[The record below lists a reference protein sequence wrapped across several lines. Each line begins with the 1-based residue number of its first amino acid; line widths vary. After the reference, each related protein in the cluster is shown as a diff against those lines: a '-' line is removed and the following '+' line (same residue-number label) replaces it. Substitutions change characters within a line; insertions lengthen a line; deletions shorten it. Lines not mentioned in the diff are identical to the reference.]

1 MSLRIS
7 FYECCEQMAEPQKA
21 TSSAVDSKSK
31 EKKSMLDEEIGKDF
45 LGSWKS
51 MSVKDDALDFSFETT
66 TKGKNK
72 AFNFDKLMDVIIVLF
87 AVEIISVS
95 RMSYWILRYVD
106 NFLFRDIDFN
116 LDDDFGKFSSFKV
129 DMPDLDFS
137 SPAKK
142 DAKAKEKS
150 KEETNSGKQQEKKDR
165 LAFAFNFNELDD
177 FDFDS
182 ALNKGEKT
190 SKKNQESKDAEL
202 DDFDFDS
209 TLNKGE
215 KTSKKNKECKAAELD
230 DFDFDSTLNIG
241 EKTSKKNQE
250 GKAAASES
258 TEVSKIDQAL
268 EDDLKTERL
277 PESRDAANSKAE
289 TSKGRV
295 EACKSTD
302 NPCPSKAVPAQGP
315 APEKMDTAQESR
327 ISPETS
333 LDTNAEETYKSS
345 PSPEREV
352 SSELYDQQSLQSSPM
367 DSRNVNNSNPETI
380 SDMQAE
386 VCSQGRRTKT
396 SSASE
401 QNVKDNVIINESIQE
416 NLHRKNSFPLSE
428 SDRDGRKGASG
439 NIPAEIDD
447 SLLVQDD
454 IVLKGINT
462 TGLSTDNIAA
472 KKYIQNPTPKL
483 PSVSL
488 DSEPT
493 DTEQTARNEKEAGAI
508 RSRFFR
514 RLEENRSQLHQPS
527 EIEKEVSSF
536 SGKNNGGMH
545 LSPVYEKREDFG
557 ASEAQSVRKLVDYSK
572 LSSQELTKRRSVLQQ
587 SENNIGSSSDIR
599 AGFAASAIQNG
610 ANKLISK
617 SSLQDKAARKGDP
630 VLLRT
635 EKNASLQANPPN
647 HTEKTTESSV
657 QKSLNPK
664 LQVPKMHSIQNSM
677 FHSEAHKITKNA
689 PALSCIKSTR
699 SIGPKTDHMS
709 SQKETNSL
717 GNLEQNKDT
726 RGNTSNIVLP
736 EGVAETQ
743 TPKFPSLKRKTFQYF
758 LKAVPQESNGD
769 TVLLKSLKRLSQS
782 PTESRNLTES
792 SERVADKEV
801 QNHKNHVE
809 VSTKNVLY
817 DHLTSGSE
825 VPREVNMTEPEFA
838 SVIENDGKVEKAEA
852 YGKELEDI
860 CNMLKKKNEEAK
872 QVLVRAIVNNNNLL
886 MLNHPILKEKI
897 SFPILYYLRS

>member
-1 MSLRIS
+1 
-7 FYECCEQMAEPQKA
+7 MAEPQKA

-72 AFNFDKLMDVIIVLF
+72 AFNFDKL
-87 AVEIISVS
+87 
-95 RMSYWILRYVD
+95 
-106 NFLFRDIDFN
+106 
-116 LDDDFGKFSSFKV
+116 
-129 DMPDLDFS
+129 
-137 SPAKK
+137 
-142 DAKAKEKS
+142 
-150 KEETNSGKQQEKKDR
+150 
-165 LAFAFNFNELDD
+165 LDD

-202 DDFDFDS
+202 GDFDFDS

-268 EDDLKTERL
+268 EDDLITERL

-302 NPCPSKAVPAQGP
+302 NPCPSKAVPARGP
-315 APEKMDTAQESR
+315 APEKMVTAQGSR

-380 SDMQAE
+380 SHMQAE

-428 SDRDGRKGASG
+428 SDREGRKGAGG
-439 NIPAEIDD
+439 NIPAEIDG
-447 SLLVQDD
+447 SILVQDD

-462 TGLSTDNIAA
+462 AGLSTDNIAA

-488 DSEPT
+488 DRCSEPT
-493 DTEQTARNEKEAGAI
+493 DTEQTARKEKEAGAI

-514 RLEENRSQLHQPS
+514 RLVENRSQLHQPS
-527 EIEKEVSSF
+527 EIGKEVSSF

-599 AGFAASAIQNG
+599 AGFAAGAIQNG

-635 EKNASLQANPPN
+635 EKNASKLLTELCKLMWIPCSLQANPPN

-664 LQVPKMHSIQNSM
+664 LQIPKMHSIQNSM
-677 FHSEAHKITKNA
+677 FHSEAHKITKKA
-689 PALSCIKSTR
+689 HALSCIKSTR

-726 RGNTSNIVLP
+726 RGNASNIVLP
-736 EGVAETQ
+736 VGVAETQ

-769 TVLLKSLKRLSQS
+769 TMLLKSLKRLSQS

-897 SFPILYYLRS
+897 SFPILYYLQS

>member
-1 MSLRIS
+1 
-7 FYECCEQMAEPQKA
+7 MAEPQKA

-72 AFNFDKLMDVIIVLF
+72 AFNFDKL
-87 AVEIISVS
+87 
-95 RMSYWILRYVD
+95 
-106 NFLFRDIDFN
+106 DIDFN

-150 KEETNSGKQQEKKDR
+150 KEESNSGKQQEKKDR
-165 LAFAFNFNELDD
+165 LAFSFNFN
-177 FDFDS
+177 
-182 ALNKGEKT
+182 
-190 SKKNQESKDAEL
+190 
-202 DDFDFDS
+202 
-209 TLNKGE
+209 
-215 KTSKKNKECKAAELD
+215 ELD

-268 EDDLKTERL
+268 EDDLITERL

-302 NPCPSKAVPAQGP
+302 NPCSSKAVPAQGP
-315 APEKMDTAQESR
+315 APEKMDTAQGSR

-352 SSELYDQQSLQSSPM
+352 SSELYDQQSLQSSPL

-428 SDRDGRKGASG
+428 TDRDGRKGAGG

-447 SLLVQDD
+447 SLLVQDG

-462 TGLSTDNIAA
+462 AGLSTDNIAA
-472 KKYIQNPTPKL
+472 KKYIPNPTPKL

-493 DTEQTARNEKEAGAI
+493 DTEQTARKGKEAGAI

-527 EIEKEVSSF
+527 EIGKEVSSF

-599 AGFAASAIQNG
+599 AGFAAGAIQNG
-610 ANKLISK
+610 AHKLISK

-677 FHSEAHKITKNA
+677 FHSEAHKITKKA

-736 EGVAETQ
+736 VGVAETQ
-743 TPKFPSLKRKTFQYF
+743 TPKFPSLKRKTF
-758 LKAVPQESNGD
+758 QESNGD

-792 SERVADKEV
+792 SERVANKEV

-825 VPREVNMTEPEFA
+825 VAREVNMTESEFA

-897 SFPILYYLRS
+897 NMVQKFAELLISKEMPT

>member
-1 MSLRIS
+1 
-7 FYECCEQMAEPQKA
+7 
-21 TSSAVDSKSK
+21 
-31 EKKSMLDEEIGKDF
+31 
-45 LGSWKS
+45 

-72 AFNFDKLMDVIIVLF
+72 AFNFDKL
-87 AVEIISVS
+87 
-95 RMSYWILRYVD
+95 
-106 NFLFRDIDFN
+106 DIDFN

-150 KEETNSGKQQEKKDR
+150 KEESNSGKQQEKKDR
-165 LAFAFNFNELDD
+165 LAFSFNFNELDD

-268 EDDLKTERL
+268 EDDLITERL

-302 NPCPSKAVPAQGP
+302 NPCSSKAVPAQGP
-315 APEKMDTAQESR
+315 APEKMDTAQGSR

-352 SSELYDQQSLQSSPM
+352 SSELYDQQSLQSSPL

-428 SDRDGRKGASG
+428 TDRDGRKGAGG

-447 SLLVQDD
+447 SLLVQDG

-462 TGLSTDNIAA
+462 AGLSTDNIAA
-472 KKYIQNPTPKL
+472 KKYIPNPTPKL

-488 DSEPT
+488 DRCSEPT
-493 DTEQTARNEKEAGAI
+493 DTEQTARKGKEAGAI

-527 EIEKEVSSF
+527 EIGKEVSSF

-599 AGFAASAIQNG
+599 AGFAAGAIQNG
-610 ANKLISK
+610 AHKLISK

-677 FHSEAHKITKNA
+677 FHSEAHKITKKA

-736 EGVAETQ
+736 VGVAETQ
-743 TPKFPSLKRKTFQYF
+743 TPKFPSLKRKTF
-758 LKAVPQESNGD
+758 QESNGD

-792 SERVADKEV
+792 SERVANKEV

-825 VPREVNMTEPEFA
+825 VAREVNMTESEFA

-897 SFPILYYLRS
+897 NMVQKFAELLISKEMPT

>member
-1 MSLRIS
+1 
-7 FYECCEQMAEPQKA
+7 MAEPQKA

-72 AFNFDKLMDVIIVLF
+72 AFNFDKL
-87 AVEIISVS
+87 
-95 RMSYWILRYVD
+95 
-106 NFLFRDIDFN
+106 DIDFN

-150 KEETNSGKQQEKKDR
+150 KEESNSGKQQEKKDR
-165 LAFAFNFNELDD
+165 LAFSFNFNELDD

-268 EDDLKTERL
+268 EDDLITERL

-302 NPCPSKAVPAQGP
+302 NPCSSKAVPAQGP
-315 APEKMDTAQESR
+315 APEKMDTAQGSR

-352 SSELYDQQSLQSSPM
+352 SSELYDQQSLQSSPL

-428 SDRDGRKGASG
+428 TDRDGRKGAGG

-447 SLLVQDD
+447 SLLVQDG

-462 TGLSTDNIAA
+462 AGLSTDNIAA
-472 KKYIQNPTPKL
+472 KKYIPNPTPKL

-488 DSEPT
+488 DRCSEPT
-493 DTEQTARNEKEAGAI
+493 DTEQTARKGKEAGAI

-527 EIEKEVSSF
+527 EIGKEVSSF

-599 AGFAASAIQNG
+599 AGFAAGAIQNG
-610 ANKLISK
+610 AHKLISK

-677 FHSEAHKITKNA
+677 FHSEAHKITKKA

-736 EGVAETQ
+736 VGVAETQ
-743 TPKFPSLKRKTFQYF
+743 TPKFPSLKRKTF
-758 LKAVPQESNGD
+758 QESNGD

-792 SERVADKEV
+792 SERVANKEV

-825 VPREVNMTEPEFA
+825 VAREVNMTESEFA

-897 SFPILYYLRS
+897 NMVQKFAELLISKEMPT

>member
-1 MSLRIS
+1 
-7 FYECCEQMAEPQKA
+7 MAEPQKA

-72 AFNFDKLMDVIIVLF
+72 AFNFDKL
-87 AVEIISVS
+87 
-95 RMSYWILRYVD
+95 
-106 NFLFRDIDFN
+106 DIDFN

-150 KEETNSGKQQEKKDR
+150 KEETNSGKKQEKKDR
-165 LAFAFNFNELDD
+165 LAFSFNFNELDD

-202 DDFDFDS
+202 GDFDFDS

-268 EDDLKTERL
+268 EDDLITERL

-302 NPCPSKAVPAQGP
+302 NPCPSKAVPARGP
-315 APEKMDTAQESR
+315 APEKMVTAQGSR

-428 SDRDGRKGASG
+428 SDREGRKGAGG
-439 NIPAEIDD
+439 NIPAEIDG
-447 SLLVQDD
+447 SILVQDD

-462 TGLSTDNIAA
+462 AGLSTDNIAA

-488 DSEPT
+488 DRCSEPT
-493 DTEQTARNEKEAGAI
+493 DTEQTARKEKEAGAI

-514 RLEENRSQLHQPS
+514 RLVENRSQLHQPS
-527 EIEKEVSSF
+527 EIGKEVSSF

-599 AGFAASAIQNG
+599 AGFAAGAIQNG

-664 LQVPKMHSIQNSM
+664 LQIPKMHSIQNSM
-677 FHSEAHKITKNA
+677 FHSEAHKITKKA

-726 RGNTSNIVLP
+726 RGNASNIVLP
-736 EGVAETQ
+736 VGVAETQ
-743 TPKFPSLKRKTFQYF
+743 TPKFPSLKRKTFQ
-758 LKAVPQESNGD
+758 ESNGD
-769 TVLLKSLKRLSQS
+769 TMLLKSLKRLSQP

-897 SFPILYYLRS
+897 NMVQKFAEVLISKEMPT

>member
-1 MSLRIS
+1 M
-7 FYECCEQMAEPQKA
+7 MAEPQKA

-72 AFNFDKLMDVIIVLF
+72 AFNFDKL
-87 AVEIISVS
+87 
-95 RMSYWILRYVD
+95 
-106 NFLFRDIDFN
+106 DIDFN

-150 KEETNSGKQQEKKDR
+150 KEETNSGKKQEKKDR
-165 LAFAFNFNELDD
+165 LAFSFNFN
-177 FDFDS
+177 
-182 ALNKGEKT
+182 
-190 SKKNQESKDAEL
+190 
-202 DDFDFDS
+202 
-209 TLNKGE
+209 
-215 KTSKKNKECKAAELD
+215 ELD

-268 EDDLKTERL
+268 EDDLITERL

-302 NPCPSKAVPAQGP
+302 NPCPSKAVPARGP
-315 APEKMDTAQESR
+315 APEKMVTAQGSR

-428 SDRDGRKGASG
+428 SDREGRKGAGG

-447 SLLVQDD
+447 SILVQDD

-462 TGLSTDNIAA
+462 AGLSTDNIAA

-488 DSEPT
+488 DRCSEPT
-493 DTEQTARNEKEAGAI
+493 DTEQTARKEKEAGAI

-514 RLEENRSQLHQPS
+514 RQVENRSQLHQPS
-527 EIEKEVSSF
+527 EIGKEVSSF

-599 AGFAASAIQNG
+599 AGFAVGAIQNG

-664 LQVPKMHSIQNSM
+664 LQIPKMHSIQNSM
-677 FHSEAHKITKNA
+677 FHSEAHKITKKA

-726 RGNTSNIVLP
+726 RGNASNIVLP
-736 EGVAETQ
+736 VGVAETQ
-743 TPKFPSLKRKTFQYF
+743 TPKFPSLKRKTFQ
-758 LKAVPQESNGD
+758 
-769 TVLLKSLKRLSQS
+769 
-782 PTESRNLTES
+782 
-792 SERVADKEV
+792 V

-897 SFPILYYLRS
+897 NMVQKFAEVLISKEMPT

>member
-1 MSLRIS
+1 
-7 FYECCEQMAEPQKA
+7 
-21 TSSAVDSKSK
+21 
-31 EKKSMLDEEIGKDF
+31 
-45 LGSWKS
+45 

-72 AFNFDKLMDVIIVLF
+72 AFNFDKL
-87 AVEIISVS
+87 
-95 RMSYWILRYVD
+95 
-106 NFLFRDIDFN
+106 DIDFN

-150 KEETNSGKQQEKKDR
+150 KEESNSGKQQEKKDR
-165 LAFAFNFNELDD
+165 LAFSFNFN
-177 FDFDS
+177 
-182 ALNKGEKT
+182 
-190 SKKNQESKDAEL
+190 
-202 DDFDFDS
+202 
-209 TLNKGE
+209 
-215 KTSKKNKECKAAELD
+215 ELD

-268 EDDLKTERL
+268 EDDLITERL

-302 NPCPSKAVPAQGP
+302 NPCSSKAVPAQGP
-315 APEKMDTAQESR
+315 APEKMDTAQGSR

-352 SSELYDQQSLQSSPM
+352 SSELYDQQSLQSSPL

-428 SDRDGRKGASG
+428 TDRDGRKGAGG

-447 SLLVQDD
+447 SLLVQDG

-462 TGLSTDNIAA
+462 AGLSTDNIAA
-472 KKYIQNPTPKL
+472 KKYIPNPTPKL

-488 DSEPT
+488 DRCSEPT
-493 DTEQTARNEKEAGAI
+493 DTEQTARKGKEAGAI

-527 EIEKEVSSF
+527 EIGKEVSSF

-599 AGFAASAIQNG
+599 AGFAAGAIQNG
-610 ANKLISK
+610 AHKLISK

-677 FHSEAHKITKNA
+677 FHSEAHKITKKA

-736 EGVAETQ
+736 VGVAETQ
-743 TPKFPSLKRKTFQYF
+743 TPKFPSLKRKTF
-758 LKAVPQESNGD
+758 QESNGD

-792 SERVADKEV
+792 SERVANKEV

-825 VPREVNMTEPEFA
+825 VAREVNMTESEFA

-897 SFPILYYLRS
+897 NMVQKFAELLISKEMPT

>member
-1 MSLRIS
+1 
-7 FYECCEQMAEPQKA
+7 
-21 TSSAVDSKSK
+21 
-31 EKKSMLDEEIGKDF
+31 MLDEEIGKDF

-72 AFNFDKLMDVIIVLF
+72 AFNFDKL
-87 AVEIISVS
+87 
-95 RMSYWILRYVD
+95 
-106 NFLFRDIDFN
+106 DIDFN

-137 SPAKK
+137 SPAEK

-150 KEETNSGKQQEKKDR
+150 KEESNSGKQQEKKDR
-165 LAFAFNFNELDD
+165 LAFSFNFNELDD

-268 EDDLKTERL
+268 EDDLITERL

-302 NPCPSKAVPAQGP
+302 NPCSSKAVPAQGP
-315 APEKMDTAQESR
+315 APEKMDTAQGSR

-352 SSELYDQQSLQSSPM
+352 SSELYDQQSLQSSPL

-416 NLHRKNSFPLSE
+416 NWHRKNSFPLSE
-428 SDRDGRKGASG
+428 TDRDGRKGAGG

-447 SLLVQDD
+447 SLLVQDG

-462 TGLSTDNIAA
+462 AGLSTDNIAA
-472 KKYIQNPTPKL
+472 KKYIPNPTPKL

-488 DSEPT
+488 DRCSEPT
-493 DTEQTARNEKEAGAI
+493 DTEQTARKGKEAGAI

-527 EIEKEVSSF
+527 EIGKEVSSF

-599 AGFAASAIQNG
+599 AGFAAGAIQNG
-610 ANKLISK
+610 AHKLISK

-677 FHSEAHKITKNA
+677 FHSEAHKITKKA

-736 EGVAETQ
+736 VGVAETQ
-743 TPKFPSLKRKTFQYF
+743 TPKFPSLKRKTF
-758 LKAVPQESNGD
+758 QESNGD

-792 SERVADKEV
+792 SERVANKEV

-825 VPREVNMTEPEFA
+825 VAREVNMTESEFA

-897 SFPILYYLRS
+897 NMVQKFAELLISKEMPT

>member
-1 MSLRIS
+1 
-7 FYECCEQMAEPQKA
+7 MAEPQKA

-31 EKKSMLDEEIGKDF
+31 ERKSMLDEEIGKDF

-66 TKGKNK
+66 TRGKNK
-72 AFNFDKLMDVIIVLF
+72 AFNFDKL
-87 AVEIISVS
+87 
-95 RMSYWILRYVD
+95 
-106 NFLFRDIDFN
+106 DIDFN

-150 KEETNSGKQQEKKDR
+150 KEETNSGKQQDKKDR
-165 LAFAFNFNELDD
+165 LAFSFNFNELDD

-190 SKKNQESKDAEL
+190 RKKNHESKDAEL

-215 KTSKKNKECKAAELD
+215 ETSDKNKECEAAELD

-258 TEVSKIDQAL
+258 TEASKIDQAL
-268 EDDLKTERL
+268 EDDLITERL

-302 NPCPSKAVPAQGP
+302 NPCPSKAVPAQEP
-315 APEKMDTAQESR
+315 APEKMVTAQGSR
-327 ISPETS
+327 ISPDTS
-333 LDTNAEETYKSS
+333 VDTNAEETYKSS

-352 SSELYDQQSLQSSPM
+352 SPELYDQQSLQSSPM
-367 DSRNVNNSNPETI
+367 GSRNVNNSNPETI

-401 QNVKDNVIINESIQE
+401 QNVKDNVIINESTQE
-416 NLHRKNSFPLSE
+416 NLHRKNSFSPSE
-428 SDRDGRKGASG
+428 SDRDGRKGAGG
-439 NIPAEIDD
+439 NIPAQIDD

-462 TGLSTDNIAA
+462 AGLSTDNIAA

-488 DSEPT
+488 DRCSEPT
-493 DTEQTARNEKEAGAI
+493 DTEQTARKEKEAGAI

-527 EIEKEVSSF
+527 EIGKEVSSF

-545 LSPVYEKREDFG
+545 LCPVYEKREDFG

-587 SENNIGSSSDIR
+587 SENNVGSSSDIR
-599 AGFAASAIQNG
+599 AGFAAGAIQNG

-617 SSLQDKAARKGDP
+617 SSLQDKAARKVDP

-677 FHSEAHKITKNA
+677 FHSEAHKSTKKA

-699 SIGPKTDHMS
+699 SIGPKMDHMS

-726 RGNTSNIVLP
+726 GGNTSNIVLP
-736 EGVAETQ
+736 VGVAETQ
-743 TPKFPSLKRKTFQYF
+743 TPKFPSLKRKTF
-758 LKAVPQESNGD
+758 QESNGD

-801 QNHKNHVE
+801 QNRKNHVE

-872 QVLVRAIVNNNNLL
+872 KVLVRAIVNNNNLL

-897 SFPILYYLRS
+897 SFPILYYLQS

>member
-1 MSLRIS
+1 
-7 FYECCEQMAEPQKA
+7 MAEPQKA

-72 AFNFDKLMDVIIVLF
+72 AFNFDKL
-87 AVEIISVS
+87 
-95 RMSYWILRYVD
+95 
-106 NFLFRDIDFN
+106 DIDFN

-142 DAKAKEKS
+142 DAKATEKS
-150 KEETNSGKQQEKKDR
+150 KEESNSGKQQEKKDR
-165 LAFAFNFNELDD
+165 LAFSFNFNELD
-177 FDFDS
+177 
-182 ALNKGEKT
+182 E
-190 SKKNQESKDAEL
+190 
-202 DDFDFDS
+202 
-209 TLNKGE
+209 
-215 KTSKKNKECKAAELD
+215 
-230 DFDFDSTLNIG
+230 FDFDSTLNIG

-268 EDDLKTERL
+268 EDDLITERL

-302 NPCPSKAVPAQGP
+302 NPCSSKAVPAQGP
-315 APEKMDTAQESR
+315 APEKMDTAQGSR

-428 SDRDGRKGASG
+428 TDRDGRKGAGG

-447 SLLVQDD
+447 SLLVQDG

-462 TGLSTDNIAA
+462 AGLSTDNIAA

-488 DSEPT
+488 DRCSEPT
-493 DTEQTARNEKEAGAI
+493 DTEQTARKGKEAGAI

-527 EIEKEVSSF
+527 EIGKEVSSF

-599 AGFAASAIQNG
+599 AGFAAGAIQNG
-610 ANKLISK
+610 AHKLISK

-677 FHSEAHKITKNA
+677 FHSEAHKITKKA

-736 EGVAETQ
+736 VGVAETQ
-743 TPKFPSLKRKTFQYF
+743 TPKFPSLKRKTF
-758 LKAVPQESNGD
+758 QESNGD

-792 SERVADKEV
+792 SERVANKEV

-809 VSTKNVLY
+809 VSTKNVLC

-825 VPREVNMTEPEFA
+825 VAREVNMTESEFA

-897 SFPILYYLRS
+897 SFPILYYLQS